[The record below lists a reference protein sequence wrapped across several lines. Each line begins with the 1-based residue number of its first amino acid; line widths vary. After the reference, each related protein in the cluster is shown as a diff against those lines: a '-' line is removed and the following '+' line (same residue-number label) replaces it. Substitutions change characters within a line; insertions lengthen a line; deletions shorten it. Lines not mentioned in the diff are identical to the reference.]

1 MVSHLLLAENNLGDD
16 GVSEL
21 RDVIANS
28 STLVSVD
35 LAMNNISPKCAYD
48 LRHIMAKNCS
58 IFSFNIGSYPG
69 AQRNR
74 IGKEGAFAIAA
85 GFRSGNSLV

>member
-1 MVSHLLLAENNLGDD
+1 VVSHLLLAENNLGDD

-35 LAMNNISPKCAYD
+35 LAMNNISPKCA
-48 LRHIMAKNCS
+48 
-58 IFSFNIGSYPG
+58 
-69 AQRNR
+69 
-74 IGKEGAFAIAA
+74 
-85 GFRSGNSLV
+85 